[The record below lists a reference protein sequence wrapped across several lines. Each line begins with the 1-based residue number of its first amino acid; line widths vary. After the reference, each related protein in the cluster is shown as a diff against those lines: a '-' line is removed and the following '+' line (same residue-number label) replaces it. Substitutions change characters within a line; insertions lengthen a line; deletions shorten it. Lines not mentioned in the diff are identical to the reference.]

1 MNLVLI
7 SINHKTAPIE
17 IRESLHLS
25 NEEAADFINVLKKE
39 LLAEGL
45 ILSTCN
51 RTEILG
57 VPKSGLLIHDQLIE
71 ALIKFKS
78 VEGIKNEHFA
88 KYFSC
93 GAAKHLFSVAAGI
106 DSLIIG
112 DSQILAQVK
121 EAIQISEENDFVS
134 TKLHRLFDTAVR
146 VGKRAI
152 KETVI
157 GEGAVSIS
165 YAAVQ
170 VIEKVFANLQTK
182 SALIIGAGETAELA
196 AVHLK
201 DKGIGRITI
210 TNRTKA
216 NAEKLAAKVHG
227 EIIPFEFFKEQI
239 HNYDIILS
247 ATSAPGYIL
256 DYNDIKT
263 MMRKRRSSLVCLMDI
278 AIPRDIDPLTSNL
291 DNVFYNDIDSLKSI
305 VDQNIKKRES
315 ELPVIE
321 KIILEEMVEFYSW
334 YNSLDVIPT
343 IKNLRQFFES
353 IKEDELNKIKNKI
366 SAEDYAKVEDMA
378 KRLIGRLLHNPTAK
392 LRQLTENGNNYE
404 QTANTI
410 LLLKEIF
417 NLKDE
422 EN

>member
-7 SINHKTAPIE
+7 TINHKTAPVE
-17 IRESLHLS
+17 IREELHLS
-25 NEEAADFINVLKKE
+25 KEETADFIKLLKKE
-39 LLAEGL
+39 LLEEGL

-57 VPKSGLLIHDQLIE
+57 IPKSGLLIHDKLIE
-71 ALIKFKS
+71 ALIKYKS
-78 VEGIKNEHFA
+78 VEGIKTEHFA

-93 GAAKHLFSVAAGI
+93 SAAKHLFSVAAGI

-170 VIEKVFANLQTK
+170 VIEKVFANLSTK

-196 AVHLK
+196 AIHLR

-216 NAEKLAAKVHG
+216 NAEKLASKVHG
-227 EIIPFEFFKEQI
+227 EIIPFEFFKEQLY
-239 HNYDIILS
+239 NYDIVLS
-247 ATSAPGYIL
+247 ATSAPGYIIE
-256 DYNDIKT
+256 YNDIKT
-263 MMRKRRSSLVCLMDI
+263 MMRKRRSALVCLMDI

-291 DNVFYNDIDSLKSI
+291 DNVFYNDIDSLKNI
-305 VDQNIKKRES
+305 VDQNLKKRES
-315 ELPVIE
+315 ELPIIE
-321 KIILEEMVEFYSW
+321 KIILEEMVEFYTW

-343 IKNLRQFFES
+343 IKKLRQFFES

-366 SAEDYAKVEDMA
+366 SAEDYIKVEDMT
-378 KRLIGRLLHNPTAK
+378 KRLIGRLLHNPTSK
-392 LRQLTENGNNYE
+392 LRKLTENGNNYE
-404 QTANTI
+404 QTVNTI
-410 LLLKEIF
+410 LTLKEIF
-417 NLKDE
+417 NLNDE